1 MLSPRRLWVPSMTAP
16 DTGVAVGTLEEG
28 RDWVGRRGERRTAPA
43 PVCELGIRN
52 FCSLVEDGNPAYWVD
67 GVSPPGL
74 LLGYSF
80 DLPWRPDGGEDRA
93 LLGLDVPVPGRYL
106 INVACDTKFERNLH
120 VGDTVSMVEEV
131 LAVSD
136 EKRTRL
142 GPGSFVTT
150 RMTFT
155 NQRDE
160 LVATNDNV
168 MVRYTP
174 ETAPASDAHP
184 AGVRADAAAESDDER
199 LHEIRIH
206 VDHRRVCHNAAATWD
221 WFPGHHDP
229 EYARAQGQPAI
240 YVSTVFFQGLLDRLV
255 TEWAGP
261 GAAVVRRKLQIR
273 ASLFAGEDAVADGRV
288 TARSVDGDDE
298 IVEIEGRV
306 SGANGCCVTS
316 EITVR
321 RPGGAGTEPRRST
334 TP

>member
-1 MLSPRRLWVPSMTAP
+1 MTRP
-16 DTGVAVGTLEEG
+16 VTGVAVGTLEEG
-28 RDWVGRRGERRTAPA
+28 RSWVGRRGSIRTAPA

-74 LLGYSF
+74 LLAYSF
-80 DLPWRPDGGEDRA
+80 DLPWRPGGAEARG
-93 LLGLDVPVPGRYL
+93 LLGLDVPLPGRYL
-106 INVACDTKFERNLH
+106 INVACDTRFERDLR

-142 GPGSFVTT
+142 GRGSFVTT

-160 LVATNDNV
+160 VVATNDNV

-174 ETAPASDAHP
+174 EAPPSTDRP
-184 AGVRADAAAESDDER
+184 PVGAGPDDQAESDEER
-199 LHEIRIH
+199 LAEVRLH

-229 EYARAQGQPAI
+229 AYARDQGQPTI

-261 GAAVVRRKLQIR
+261 GAAVRRRKLQIR
-273 ASLFAGEDAVADGRV
+273 SSLFAGEDAVADGRV
-288 TARSVDGDDE
+288 TGRSVDGDDE
-298 IVEIEGRV
+298 FVEIQGRV
-306 SGANGCCVTS
+306 SGASGCCVTS

-321 RPGGAGTEPRRST
+321 RAGGAGTEPRRST

>member
-1 MLSPRRLWVPSMTAP
+1 MTAP

-28 RDWVGRRGERRTAPA
+28 RDWVGRRGEVRTAPA
-43 PVCELGIRN
+43 PVCDLGIRN
-52 FCSLVEDGNPAYWVD
+52 FCALVEDGNPAYWVD

-80 DLPWRPDGGEDRA
+80 DLPWRPGGSEDRA
-93 LLGLDVPVPGRYL
+93 LLGLDVPLPGRYL
-106 INVACDTKFERNLH
+106 INVACDTRFEGELR

-131 LAVSD
+131 LAVSG

-142 GPGSFVTT
+142 GRGAFVTT

-160 LVATNDNV
+160 VVATNDNV
-168 MVRYTP
+168 MVRYAP
-174 ETAPASDAHP
+174 EAAPQSDRPSADDRPDEATAGD
-184 AGVRADAAAESDDER
+184 GER
-199 LHEIRIH
+199 LEPIGIH

-229 EYARAQGQPAI
+229 AYARDQGQPTI

-261 GAAVVRRKLQIR
+261 GAVVMRRKLQIR

-288 TARSVDGDDE
+288 VARTVDGGDE

-334 TP
+334 AP

>member
-1 MLSPRRLWVPSMTAP
+1 MTAP

-28 RDWVGRRGERRTAPA
+28 RDWVGRRGEVRTAPA

-52 FCSLVEDGNPAYWVD
+52 FCSLVEDGNAAYWID

-80 DLPWRPDGGEDRA
+80 DLPWRPGGSEDRA
-93 LLGLDVPVPGRYL
+93 LLGQDIPLPGRYL
-106 INVACDTKFERNLH
+106 INVACDTRFERELR

-142 GPGSFVTT
+142 GCGSFVTT
-150 RMTFT
+150 RMTFS

-160 LVATNDNV
+160 VVATNDNV

-174 ETAPASDAHP
+174 EMAPPSDRP
-184 AGVRADAAAESDDER
+184 PVDDRRDAAAAGDGER
-199 LHEIRIH
+199 LAPIRIH

-229 EYARAQGQPAI
+229 AYARDQGQPTI

-261 GAAVVRRKLQIR
+261 GAVVMRRKLQIR

-288 TARSVDGDDE
+288 VARTVDGGDE